1 MKNMLAILLAL
12 TVNFGVAQ
20 KNQISLS
27 AKERITS
34 SNQAVIETEMNVG
47 MPMTI
52 KNDMHSVYQID
63 VLEEKGE
70 FYKIGYTLKKMKVS
84 VESPQ
89 GNMSYDSD
97 NPADADSEIGKSM
110 GDRMKVNETKEY
122 ILNRLTGEVKPVN
135 PDTKT
140 NENANMA
147 KVMGG
152 GQTIDPIE
160 QTFIVLPTTQLNGT
174 WNSESTEDGLT
185 MTKTYTIQSVE
196 NNRYSVLLKTKISGN
211 TNTEVQGMAASVTMN
226 SETTSLLTITSNGVI
241 LKRED
246 TTVGDAAMD
255 MMGQSIPMNIKS
267 TISVDNN
274 LR

>member
-12 TVNFGVAQ
+12 TVNFGIAQ